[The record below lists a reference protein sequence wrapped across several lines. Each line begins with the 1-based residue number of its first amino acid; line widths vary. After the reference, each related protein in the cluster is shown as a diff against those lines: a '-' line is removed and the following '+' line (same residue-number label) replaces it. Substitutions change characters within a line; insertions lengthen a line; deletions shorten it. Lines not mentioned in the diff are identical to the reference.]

1 MFYELKSTLKLA
13 RKIPGISKED
23 VDELDYFALILY
35 KFTSF
40 IITSKFMT
48 IYDLKEL
55 GSELIDTIVDD
66 VDKTL
71 RKVYGI
77 IKEKTKA
84 VYEKEFAQFIEKHE
98 IRTIKI
104 QSISI
109 SSRYIVEDLK
119 KDILLMLKTNLYK
132 RMKEQLLYDA
142 KDEHKKE
149 LKELLKKK
157 LKPLF
162 SSMFTTEEEEEETTN
177 SSTDIIIEEE
187 IIEKDLTEFTNIILK
202 DGTDFSRKVTAIL
215 DLYEIKSIPKR
226 SYFLKHSNILLFRN
240 LQSNLEGR
248 FLKSF
253 HILPE
258 PSIRTRFILFS
269 RENHEAYINRNR
281 NAQWKKSK
289 PKPKRKKGK
298 KTKEE
303 KEKTNK
309 EKENDLEKLR
319 EQEYNLLMEKRKNMK
334 KGNNQKK
341 RINKRNKKKNERK
354 EYRKDLKKK
363 KDLKRKTDEKKE
375 KKKKKES

>member
-1 MFYELKSTLKLA
+1 
-13 RKIPGISKED
+13 
-23 VDELDYFALILY
+23 
-35 KFTSF
+35 
-40 IITSKFMT
+40 
-48 IYDLKEL
+48 
-55 GSELIDTIVDD
+55 
-66 VDKTL
+66 
-71 RKVYGI
+71 
-77 IKEKTKA
+77 
-84 VYEKEFAQFIEKHE
+84 
-98 IRTIKI
+98 
-104 QSISI
+104 
-109 SSRYIVEDLK
+109 
-119 KDILLMLKTNLYK
+119 MLKTNLYK

-162 SSMFTTEEEEEETTN
+162 SSMFTTEEEEETTN

-281 NAQWKKSK
+281 NAQWKESK
-289 PKPKRKKGK
+289 PKPKKKKGK

-303 KEKTNK
+303 KEKTKK

-319 EQEYNLLMEKRKNMK
+319 EQEYNLLMEKK
-334 KGNNQKK
+334 
-341 RINKRNKKKNERK
+341 K
-354 EYRKDLKKK
+354 EYEER
-363 KDLKRKTDEKKE
+363 EQSKE
-375 KKKKKES
+375 KN